1 MSFEG
6 PRRRIVQAFGVL
18 HSVKKVKYLIFSQ
31 DVICQSIDMNA
42 DLLITNFFNIKQ
54 TTSSANI
61 TFSQIFNPI
70 DNRCTDGKS
79 DAIIV

>member
-1 MSFEG
+1 M
-6 PRRRIVQAFGVL
+6 
-18 HSVKKVKYLIFSQ
+18 
-31 DVICQSIDMNA
+31 ICQSIDMNA

-54 TTSSANI
+54 TTFSANI

-70 DNRCTDGKS
+70 DNRCADGKS